1 MINYLEANPN
11 TGFITWHPIANLFY
25 IISKATTKEKA
36 KSFIVK
42 LCQFIQIVPTSNPEV
57 LYAAKLPMKDFEDA
71 LQCAAALTC
80 DADVIVTRN
89 IEDYQS
95 SPINAI
101 TPTQI
106 LNDLQ
111 AKHIK
116 K

>member
-1 MINYLEANPN
+1 
-11 TGFITWHPIANLFY
+11 
-25 IISKATTKEKA
+25 
-36 KSFIVK
+36 
-42 LCQFIQIVPTSNPEV
+42 
-57 LYAAKLPMKDFEDA
+57 MKDFEDA
-71 LQCAAALTC
+71 LQYAAALTC

-111 AKHIK
+111 AKQTPSK
-116 K
+116 NE